1 MAKEVGLNTALLAK
15 GIGGVDILEAAVLS
29 CFEGHGERMG
39 PLHVQLSGGT
49 VVTIL
54 QRTVG
59 LEGLMWEETT
69 ETAARVLVDIEG
81 FVHKIVLCLK
91 RNPILLFF
99 GTKYEDLGASFR
111 PVHGSLSLP
120 RQSEEEIRLAVVHSF
135 VMDAITEALLYETV
149 DG

>member
-1 MAKEVGLNTALLAK
+1 MKTALLAK
-15 GIGGVDILEAAVLS
+15 GIGGADILEAAVLS
-29 CFEGHGERMG
+29 CFEGHGERLG
-39 PLHVQLSGGT
+39 PLDVRLSGGT

-69 ETAARVLVDIEG
+69 ETAARLLMDIEG

-91 RNPILLFF
+91 RNPILLLFR
-99 GTKYEDLGASFR
+99 TKYEDLSASFR
-111 PVHGSLSLP
+111 PVHGSPSLP
-120 RQSEEEIRLAVVHSF
+120 RQSEEEIRLAVVHSL
-135 VMDAITEALLYETV
+135 VMHAITKALLYETV